1 MITKEELKKIRDIE
15 NSNLYY
21 VEKEY
26 LQYIF
31 LQKISQDENF
41 TFKGGTCLKIAYDL
55 ERASEDLD
63 FSTNL
68 ELEETKKRIKKYIK
82 QYELL
87 GMKYSIIEKMF
98 ENNYRIEIKIQGP
111 LFSGDIRTTNTIKID
126 CNKKTVYE
134 KETKVIDKK
143 YSDVPVFIIKVLS
156 RKEIIAEKVRALV
169 MRKQPRDLYDLY
181 VQLMLKHEIDWNL
194 VKKKLNEENIKKIN
208 INFPTKKEYEEDLK
222 KLTKVLPDYKE
233 VIEKIKKVVPKR

>member
-1 MITKEELKKIRDIE
+1 MITKEELIKIKNID
-15 NSNLYY
+15 NTNLYY
-21 VEKEY
+21 IEKEY

-31 LQKISQDENF
+31 LQKIAQDENF

-68 ELEETKKRIKKYIK
+68 ELKETKTKIKLYAK

-87 GMKYSIIEKMF
+87 GMKYSITEKMF
-98 ENNYRIEIKIQGP
+98 QDNYRIEIKIQGP

-126 CNKKTVYE
+126 CNKKIVYE
-134 KETKVIDKK
+134 KETKVINKK

-156 RKEIIAEKVRALV
+156 RKEIIAEKVRALI

-181 VQLMLKHEIDWNL
+181 IQLMLKHEIDWNL
-194 VKKKLNEENIKKIN
+194 VKKKLDEDNIKKIK
-208 INFPTKKEYEEDLK
+208 INFPTKKEYEEDLI
-222 KLTKVLPDYKE
+222 KLTKVLPDYEE
-233 VIEKIKKVVPKR
+233 VIDKIKKVLPKR